1 MKAAAIFG
9 ASAMLCDTCRYSER
23 PGFVRHDLAPR
34 AASADATAAA
44 DFVPCPDLVLE
55 IRIHNRAFFVFDQ
68 LNEVSQSRSPGRFGT
83 NEGATTMQS

>member
-1 MKAAAIFG
+1 VALISLEKLPGLGAEAIHVG
-9 ASAMLCDTCRYSER
+9 ADGNAT
-23 PGFVRHDLAPR
+23 DL
-34 AASADATAAA
+34 